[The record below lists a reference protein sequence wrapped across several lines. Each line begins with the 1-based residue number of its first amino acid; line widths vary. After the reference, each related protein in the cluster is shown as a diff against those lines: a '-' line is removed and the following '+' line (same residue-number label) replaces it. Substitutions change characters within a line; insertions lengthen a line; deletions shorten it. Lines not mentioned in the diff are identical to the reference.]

1 LGLVERRDVPPSALF
16 RLVREHVALEALELL
31 ADSRRRLLARI
42 GQIAGA
48 GEPKPVSAIVFG
60 SLAGGDGDARSDIDV
75 VVVRPDG
82 TDDDDSWGEAVER
95 WRREIRRA
103 SGNVVEVVEVTAAE
117 LQTRLERPTGLWSD
131 VERDGIVVF
140 GEHQPSPAGVR

>member
-1 LGLVERRDVPPSALF
+1 VT
-16 RLVREHVALEALELL
+16 
-31 ADSRRRLLARI
+31 
-42 GQIAGA
+42 
-48 GEPKPVSAIVFG
+48 AIVFG
-60 SLAGGDGDARSDIDV
+60 SLARGDGDVSSDVDV

-82 TDDDDSWGEAVER
+82 ADDDGAWGEAAER

-140 GEHQPSPAGVR
+140 GEHQTSLAGIR